1 MGLTFKCISS
11 FRRNENLIW
20 SENLKNVPGRS
31 TQLFFFLVESLQF
44 PFLEILSPFHSFIN
58 IYNLFHFVSLG
69 NVSPLTHRHAFV
81 WSCFL
86 LMVAMFFKLQT
97 SLNYIH
103 ATLMS
108 FPVKKWVYRYS
119 FANRFREVPILMHM

>member
-20 SENLKNVPGRS
+20 SENLKNVLGRGS
-31 TQLFFFLVESLQF
+31 QLFFFLVESLQF
-44 PFLEILSPFHSFIN
+44 PFLEIWSPFHSFIN
-58 IYNLFHFVSLG
+58 IYNLFLFVSLG
-69 NVSPLTHRHAFV
+69 NVSPLTHRHTFV

-86 LMVAMFFKLQT
+86 LMVTMFFKLQT
-97 SLNYIH
+97 LNYIH

-119 FANRFREVPILMHM
+119 FAHRFREGPILTHM